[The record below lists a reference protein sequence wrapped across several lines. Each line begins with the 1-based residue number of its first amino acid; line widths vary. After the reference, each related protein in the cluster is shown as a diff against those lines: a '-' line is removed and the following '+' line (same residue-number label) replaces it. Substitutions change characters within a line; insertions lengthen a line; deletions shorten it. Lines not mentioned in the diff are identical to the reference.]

1 MKRLLIT
8 GAAGGVGRM
17 LRDGLAGYAEIL
29 RLSDIADLGPPRGGE
44 ELVPCDL
51 ADRAAVAE
59 LVKGCDGIVHLGAIS
74 VEARFDDLLQA
85 NILGTYNL
93 YEAARHAGGPRI
105 LYASSN
111 HVVGFH
117 QRTSH
122 LDVDASLRP
131 DSLYGVSK
139 CFGEALA
146 RYYHDKFG
154 QESVCVRIGSCFLE
168 PKNRRMLATW
178 LSPRDCLALV
188 RAVFD
193 APATGFL
200 VLYGVSA
207 NRQVWWSNEQARFL
221 GWQPRDSSEIF
232 RDAVEHAHPPED
244 PESPATVY
252 QGGPFATAGHFED

>member
-29 RLSDIADLGPPRGGE
+29 RLSDIADLGPARSNE

-74 VEARFDDLLQA
+74 VEARFDDILQA

-117 QRTSH
+117 ERAKY

-146 RYYHDKFG
+146 CCYFDKFG
-154 QESVCVRIGSCFLE
+154 QESVCVRIGSCFPE

-178 LSPRDCLALV
+178 LSPRDCVALV
-188 RAVFD
+188 KAVFD

-200 VLYGVSA
+200 ILYGVSA
-207 NRQVWWSNEQARFL
+207 NRQVWWSNEHAHFL
-221 GWQPRDSSEIF
+221 GWQPQDSSEIF
-232 RDAVEHAHPPED
+232 REAVERAHPPED
-244 PESPATVY
+244 PESPATVF
-252 QGGPFATAGHFED
+252 QGGPFVTGGHFED